1 VTAATDRV
9 RRPSRRTVTLG
20 ALVVTVLALVA
31 ALVVVAVKAPG
42 VLGRREA
49 EERRGEVL
57 QEAKQH
63 AVNFTTLD
71 YRTFDDDIELVLDGA
86 TGSFRE
92 EFSGG
97 VEQVRDL
104 VTQNES
110 VSKGSVSEAGLVSV
124 DDDSARVLVVADTEV
139 SNLASPDPQPRHYRI
154 HMDLTRTGDRWLVS
168 DLTFVSSSID
178 GPAPPA
184 TPVPIAPAP
193 TEPAPTPTG
202 GTP

>member
-1 VTAATDRV
+1 MRAATDPV
-9 RRPSRRTVTLG
+9 RRPSRQAVTLG
-20 ALVVTVLALVA
+20 ALVLTVV
-31 ALVVVAVKAPG
+31 ALVVAVVVLAVTAPG
-42 VLGRREA
+42 VLDRREA

-71 YRTFDDDIELVLDGA
+71 HRTFDDDIELVLDGA
-86 TGSFRE
+86 TGTFRE
-92 EFSGG
+92 QFGSG
-97 VEQVRDL
+97 VEEVREL

-139 SNLASPDPQPRHYRI
+139 SNLSSPEPQPRHYRI
-154 HMDLTRTGDRWLVS
+154 QLDLTLTGDRWLVS
-168 DLTFVSSSID
+168 DLTFVSSSIA
-178 GPAPPA
+178 GPA
-184 TPVPIAPAP
+184 APAP
-193 TEPAPTPTG
+193 SGEPTTPAPTPTG

>member
-1 VTAATDRV
+1 MTAATDRV
-9 RRPSRRTVTLG
+9 RGPSRRAVTLG
-20 ALVVTVLALVA
+20 ALFVTVLALVA
-31 ALVVVAVKAPG
+31 ALVVMAVKAPG
-42 VLGRREA
+42 VLDRRDA

-71 YRTFDDDIELVLDGA
+71 YRTFEDDIELVLDGA

-92 EFSGG
+92 EFGAS
-97 VEQVRDL
+97 VEEVREL

-110 VSKGSVSEAGLVSV
+110 VSKGSISEAGLVSL

-154 HMDLTRTGDRWLVS
+154 QMDLTRTGERWLVG
-168 DLTFVSSSID
+168 DLTFVSSSIEGQTPPPSG
-178 GPAPPA
+178 GP
-184 TPVPIAPAP
+184 T
-193 TEPAPTPTG
+193 TSAPTPTG